1 MDSRLRGNDGNATMT
16 NITITDMTVGDFP
29 SAQGLLA
36 ELSYDIPMDELTK
49 RFENVINRDDHAIYL
64 AKDTSGNTLGLI
76 HVYERAA
83 LEKPVEAYIQSL
95 VVTRATRRSGVGK
108 MLNEAAET
116 WAKDR
121 DLQSIALHTQMHRAD
136 AVSFYT
142 KEGYAEITQSRM
154 LRKTL

>member
-1 MDSRLRGNDGNATMT
+1 MDKIFISILSEADLS
-16 NITITDMTVGDFP
+16 
-29 SAQGLLA
+29 SAQGLLS

-49 RFENVINRDDHAIYL
+49 RFENVMGREDHAVFV
-64 AKDTSGNTLGLI
+64 AKDASENALGLI
-76 HVYERAA
+76 HAYERAA

-95 VVTRATRRSGVGK
+95 VVSKNARRSGVGK
-108 MLNEAAET
+108 MLNEAAEE

-121 DLQSIALHTQMHRAD
+121 ELQSIALHTQVHRAD

-154 LRKTL
+154 LRKKI

>member
-1 MDSRLRGNDGNATMT
+1 MNK
-16 NITITDMTVGDFP
+16 ITISDLTTSDLL

-36 ELSYDIPMDELTK
+36 ELSYDIPLDELTR
-49 RFENVINRDDHAIYL
+49 RFENVIDREDHAVFI
-64 AKDTSGNTLGLI
+64 AKDTSGNARGLI

-95 VVTRATRRSGVGK
+95 VVTQTVRRSGVGK
-108 MLNEAAET
+108 MLNEAAEV

-121 DLQSIALHTQMHRAD
+121 GLQSIALHTQMQRAD
-136 AVSFYT
+136 AVSFYS

-154 LRKTL
+154 LRKNL

>member
-1 MDSRLRGNDGNATMT
+1 MT
-16 NITITDMTVGDFP
+16 PYVMMSSISITNMTAADLAC
-29 SAQGLLA
+29 AQLLLA
-36 ELSYDIPMDELTK
+36 ELSYDIPMEELAQ
-49 RFENVINRDDHAIYL
+49 RFDSVMTRDGHAVLL
-64 AKDTSGNTLGLI
+64 AKDDAGKALGLI
-76 HVYERAA
+76 HVYVRAA

-95 VVTRATRRSGVGK
+95 VVSQDARRSGVGAA
-108 MLNEAAET
+108 LNQAAEN

-121 DLQSIALHTQMHRAD
+121 GLKSIALHTQIHRAD

>member
-1 MDSRLRGNDGNATMT
+1 MSDISVVILRSSDLQST
-16 NITITDMTVGDFP
+16 
-29 SAQGLLA
+29 QGLLA
-36 ELSYDIPMDELTK
+36 ELSYDIPLGELMQ
-49 RFENVINRDDHAIYL
+49 RFENVINREDHTVLI
-64 AKDTSGNTLGLI
+64 AKDTSGNALGLI

-95 VVTRATRRSGVGK
+95 VVTQAARRSGVGK
-108 MLNEAAET
+108 VLNEAAES

-121 DLQSIALHTQMHRAD
+121 GLQSIALHTQIHRND

-154 LRKTL
+154 LRKLIGNIDDAAMP

>member
-1 MDSRLRGNDGNATMT
+1 MSTVNVVPITATDLR
-16 NITITDMTVGDFP
+16 
-29 SAQGLLA
+29 SAQVLLA
-36 ELSYDIPMDELTK
+36 ELGYDIPMDELTR
-49 RFENVINRDDHAIYL
+49 RFENVINREDHAVFI
-64 AKDTSGNTLGLI
+64 AKDRSENALGLI

-95 VVTRATRRSGVGK
+95 VVTLAARRLGVGK
-108 MLNEAAET
+108 ALNEAAET

-121 DLQSIALHTQMHRAD
+121 GLQSIALHTQMHRDD

-154 LRKTL
+154 LRKIL

>member
-1 MDSRLRGNDGNATMT
+1 
-16 NITITDMTVGDFP
+16 
-29 SAQGLLA
+29 
-36 ELSYDIPMDELTK
+36 MDELTR
-49 RFENVINRDDHAIYL
+49 RFENVINREDHTVLI
-64 AKDTSGNTLGLI
+64 AKDTSGNALGLI

-95 VVTRATRRSGVGK
+95 VVTKAARRSGVGK
-108 MLNEAAET
+108 VLNEAAES

-121 DLQSIALHTQMHRAD
+121 GLQSIALHTQMHRDD

-142 KEGYAEITQSRM
+142 EEGYAEITQSRM

>member
-1 MDSRLRGNDGNATMT
+1 MNKIAIIDL
-16 NITITDMTVGDFP
+16 TIDDLQ
-29 SAQGLLA
+29 SAQDLLA
-36 ELSYDIPMDELTK
+36 ELSYDIPMDELTN
-49 RFENVINRDDHAIYL
+49 RFENVISREDHAVFI
-64 AKDTSGNTLGLI
+64 AKNRSNNALGLI

-95 VVTRATRRSGVGK
+95 VVTQAARRLGVGT
-108 MLNEAAET
+108 MLNEAAES

-121 DLQSIALHTQMHRAD
+121 GLQSIALHTQMHRAE

-154 LRKTL
+154 LRKNL